1 MTALNFG
8 FLKFARQKDYNP
20 KGTWRLVMNTML
32 SANCFPSSLT
42 SKEFRPILALL
53 HFVQECKYFQQHRS
67 QTNQLQT
74 KFEKK
79 RYSRFFLD
87 YLLNLRWKCVLG
99 RHWHWQEVLCPHL
112 LFKAPA
118 IKSIMRVCGFTTLY
132 GDQNIISVCMCL
144 VWAAVHMVFSAWLSK
159 QNGWFERLP
168 SHHQNQR

>member
-1 MTALNFG
+1 MI
-8 FLKFARQKDYNP
+8 
-20 KGTWRLVMNTML
+20 NTIMMLL

-74 KFEKK
+74 KFEQK
-79 RYSRFFLD
+79 RCSRIVLD
-87 YLLNLRWKCVLG
+87 YLLYLRWEYVLG

-132 GDQNIISVCMCL
+132 GDQNIIGVCMCL
-144 VWAAVHMVFSAWLSK
+144 VWAAKVHMVLPTTVLGYHNKMDGLSGYPNTIK
-159 QNGWFERLP
+159 INDSFFYCIP
-168 SHHQNQR
+168 SYIL